1 MAFGYPVALELA
13 GRRCV
18 VIGGGPVAEEKVRA
32 LLEAGGDVTVVA
44 EDPSKGLEELARRG
58 EIALLREPYTQGD
71 LAGAFLAIAAT
82 GGQARNEEIFREA
95 EQRRVLLNA
104 VDDPKHCHFA
114 VPAIVR
120 RGDFLLG
127 VSTGGKAPALAK
139 RLRRQLSKQF
149 GPEYGAL
156 VDLLG
161 EVRQEMV
168 RDRPVDFDTWA
179 ERWQLALE
187 RDLLGLVREGRGEEA
202 KAVLRCSLASPD
214 RTPHAG
220 EADDRARSSL
230 NAEAS
235 PRRRAQVSIVGAG
248 PTTASPGTLSLP
260 RVGDAPAG
268 FASFH
273 SLAADGASIT
283 LNL

>member
-1 MAFGYPVALELA
+1 M
-13 GRRCV
+13 
-18 VIGGGPVAEEKVRA
+18 AEEKVRA

-82 GGQARNEEIFREA
+82 GGQARNEEIFRDA